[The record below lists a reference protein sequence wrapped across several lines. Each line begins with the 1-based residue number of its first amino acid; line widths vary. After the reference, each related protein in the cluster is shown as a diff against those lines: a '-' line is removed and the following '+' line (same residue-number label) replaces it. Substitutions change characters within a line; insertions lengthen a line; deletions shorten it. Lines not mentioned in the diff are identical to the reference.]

1 MAVLSQ
7 NYYSFKD
14 LAIQMGKGDAE
25 GDLINLAAR
34 NKPIIEDAL
43 ALPCNDGTKHKT
55 FIKKGLPTYILKAL
69 YGGVPASRG
78 NKMQVE
84 DTCSVIASA
93 AEIETDY
100 VDIYEKAEDKKAVR
114 LEEAADHIEALGQG
128 VETMVI
134 YGNSASNPRA
144 PRGLVQRY
152 SDLTAENGKNIIHG
166 SASIAGGDTGKCTSI
181 WFITWERSTV
191 HLIYPAAYKGGVVQK
206 DNGTIPKEGP
216 EGTYFVYRD
225 DFSWH
230 VGVSLRDWRYV
241 VRIAGVS
248 TDDLM
253 AFINSQ
259 KTFKYYDSAVKLVA
273 NANLM
278 QPKDAAD
285 GDEVESAHV
294 ATADNVAGLFKLA
307 YYQHEGRN
315 QQKGKTFIY
324 ANTTVIAALDF
335 MVDLG
340 LPGFSR
346 AEIED
351 GREVLKFRGIQI
363 RETSAIL
370 NTEDPL
376 V

>member
-1 MAVLSQ
+1 MSVISQ

-14 LAIQMGKGDAE
+14 LALAMGKDMSAA
-25 GDLINLAAR
+25 DVINMASR
-34 NKPIIEDAL
+34 NKPILEDAL

-55 FIKKGLPTYILKAL
+55 LIKKGLPTYVLKAL

-93 AEIETDY
+93 AEIEVDY
-100 VDIYEKAEDKKAVR
+100 IDIFEKAEDKKSAR
-114 LEEAADHIEALGQG
+114 LEEASDHVEALGQG
-128 VETMVI
+128 VETLVI
-134 YGNSASNPRA
+134 YGNSATNPRA

-152 SDLTAENGKNIIHG
+152 SSLTAENGKNIIHG
-166 SASIAGGDTGKCTSI
+166 AGTIAGGDSGKCTSV
-181 WFITWERSTV
+181 WFITWDSSTV
-191 HLIYPAAYKGGVVQK
+191 HLIYPKGANAGVKQE
-206 DNGTIPKEGP
+206 DNGKINKEGP

-241 VRIAGVS
+241 VRIAGINAE
-248 TDDLM
+248 DLL
-253 AFINSQ
+253 AFVNAQ
-259 KTFKYYDSAVKLVA
+259 KTFKYYASAGNSVVA
-273 NANLM
+273 NANV
-278 QPKDAAD
+278 AD
-285 GDEVESAHV
+285 GSGADVESLLIS
-294 ATADNVAGLFKLA
+294 TADNIVGLFKLA

-324 ANTTVIAALDF
+324 ANTLVVASLDF

-340 LPGFSR
+340 MPGFSKS
-346 AEIED
+346 EIEN
-351 GREVLKFRGIQI
+351 GGEVLKFRGIKI
-363 RETSAIL
+363 RECAAIL

-376 V
+376 Q

>member
-1 MAVLSQ
+1 MSIVSQ

-14 LAIQMGKGDAE
+14 LALQMGKDMSEA
-25 GDLINLAAR
+25 DVINMASR

-55 FIKKGLPTYILKAL
+55 LIKKGLPTYVLKAL

-78 NKMQVE
+78 NKMPVE

-100 VDIYEKAEDKKAVR
+100 IDIFEKAEEKKSAR
-114 LEEAADHIEALGQG
+114 LEEASDHIEALGQG

-134 YGNSASNPRA
+134 YGNSSSNPRA

-152 SDLTAENGKNIIHG
+152 SSLTAENGKNIVHG
-166 SASIAGGDTGKCTSI
+166 AGTIAGGDSGKCTSV
-181 WFITWERSTV
+181 WFITWDSTTI
-191 HLIYPAAYKGGVVQK
+191 HLIYPKGAKAGVDQK
-206 DNGTIPKEGP
+206 DNGKINKEGP

-241 VRIAGVS
+241 VRVAGIN
-248 TDDLM
+248 TEDLL
-253 AFINSQ
+253 AFINAQ
-259 KTFKYYDSAVKLVA
+259 KTFKYYSTANALTA
-273 NANLM
+273 NANV
-278 QPKDAAD
+278 AD
-285 GDEVESAHV
+285 GSGADVQSTLVSE
-294 ATADNVAGLFKLA
+294 ADNVAGLFKLA

-315 QQKGKTFIY
+315 QQKGKTYIY
-324 ANTTVIAALDF
+324 ANTMVVAALDF

-346 AEIED
+346 SEIE
-351 GREVLKFRGIQI
+351 GGMEVLKFRGIQI
-363 RETSAIL
+363 RECAAIL

-376 V
+376 Q

>member
-1 MAVLSQ
+1 MSILSQ

-14 LAIQMGKGDAE
+14 LAIQMGKDMAE
-25 GDLINLAAR
+25 ADVINMASR

-55 FIKKGLPTYILKAL
+55 LIKKGLPTYVLKAL

-84 DTCSVIASA
+84 DSCSVIATA

-100 VDIYEKAEDKKAVR
+100 IDIFEKAEEKKSAR
-114 LEEAADHIEALGQG
+114 LEEASDHVEALGQG
-128 VETMVI
+128 VETLVI
-134 YGNSASNPRA
+134 YGNSSTNPRA

-152 SDLTAENGKNIIHG
+152 SSLTAENGKNIIHG
-166 SASIAGGDTGKCTSI
+166 SASIAGGDAGKCTSV
-181 WFITWERSTV
+181 WFITWDHSTV
-191 HLIYPAAYKGGVVQK
+191 HLIYPKGQKAGVEQK
-206 DNGTIPKEGP
+206 DNGKINKEGP

-225 DFSWH
+225 DFSWQ

-241 VRIAGVS
+241 VRIAGIDT
-248 TDDLM
+248 TDLL
-253 AFINSQ
+253 AFVNAQ
-259 KTFKYYDSAVKLVA
+259 KTVKYYSSANAVVA
-273 NANLM
+273 NANV
-278 QPKDAAD
+278 ANGSGAD
-285 GDEVESAHV
+285 V
-294 ATADNVAGLFKLA
+294 ASSFVSSADNIAGLFKLA

-324 ANTTVIAALDF
+324 ANTLVVAALDF

-340 LPGFSR
+340 LPGFTR
-346 AEIED
+346 AEIEN
-351 GREVLKFRGIQI
+351 GTEVLKFRGMKI
-363 RETSAIL
+363 RETAAIL

-376 V
+376 Q

>member
-1 MAVLSQ
+1 MSILSQ

-14 LAIQMGKGDAE
+14 LALAMDKSMSEADV
-25 GDLINLAAR
+25 INMASR

-55 FIKKGLPTYILKAL
+55 LIKKGLPTYVLKAL

-84 DTCSVIASA
+84 DTCSIIATA

-100 VDIYEKAEDKKAVR
+100 IDIFEKAEDKKSAR
-114 LEEAADHIEALGQG
+114 LEEASDHVEALGQG
-128 VETMVI
+128 VETLVI
-134 YGNSASNPRA
+134 YGNSSTNPRA

-152 SDLTAENGKNIIHG
+152 SSLVAENGKNIIHG
-166 SASIAGGDTGKCTSI
+166 SASIAGGDAGKCTSI
-181 WFITWERSTV
+181 WFITWDSSTV
-191 HLIYPAAYKGGVVQK
+191 HLIYPKGAKAGVDQK
-206 DNGTIPKEGP
+206 DNGKINKEGP

-241 VRIAGVS
+241 VRIAGIDT
-248 TDDLM
+248 TDLL
-253 AFINSQ
+253 AFINAQ
-259 KTFKYYDSAVKLVA
+259 KTFKYFSSAGTEVHA
-273 NANLM
+273 NANLANGSGGEI
-278 QPKDAAD
+278 Q
-285 GDEVESAHV
+285 SSLV
-294 ATADNVAGLFKLA
+294 ASADNIAGLFKLA

-324 ANTTVIAALDF
+324 ANTMVVAALDF

-346 AEIED
+346 AEIE
-351 GREVLKFRGIQI
+351 GGSEILKFRGMKI
-363 RETSAIL
+363 RECAAIL

-376 V
+376 Q

>member
-1 MAVLSQ
+1 MSVISS

-14 LAIQMGKGDAE
+14 LAIQMGKDMSEA
-25 GDLINLAAR
+25 DVINMASR

-55 FIKKGLPTYILKAL
+55 LIKKGLPTYVLKAL

-84 DTCSVIASA
+84 DTCSVIATA

-100 VDIYEKAEDKKAVR
+100 IDIFEKAEDKKSAR
-114 LEEAADHIEALGQG
+114 LEEASDHVEALGQG
-128 VETMVI
+128 VETLVI
-134 YGNSASNPRA
+134 YGNSSTNPRA
-144 PRGLVQRY
+144 PRGLVQRF
-152 SDLTAENGKNIIHG
+152 SSLTAENGKNIVHG
-166 SASIAGGDTGKCTSI
+166 AGTIAGGDSGKCTSV
-181 WFITWERSTV
+181 WFITWDSSTL
-191 HLIYPAAYKGGVVQK
+191 HLIYPKGSKAGVNQV
-206 DNGTIPKEGP
+206 DNGKINKEGP

-225 DFSWH
+225 DFSWQ

-241 VRIAGVS
+241 VRVAGID
-248 TDDLM
+248 TENLL
-253 AFINSQ
+253 AFINAQ
-259 KTFKYYDSAVKLVA
+259 KTVKYFSSANALTA
-273 NANLM
+273 NANTPGAPDTVSSL
-278 QPKDAAD
+278 
-285 GDEVESAHV
+285 V
-294 ATADNVAGLFKLA
+294 ASADNIAGLFKLA

-324 ANTTVIAALDF
+324 ANTMVVAALDF

-346 AEIED
+346 SEIEN
-351 GREVLKFRGIQI
+351 GSEVLKFRGIRI
-363 RETSAIL
+363 RECAAIL

-376 V
+376 Q